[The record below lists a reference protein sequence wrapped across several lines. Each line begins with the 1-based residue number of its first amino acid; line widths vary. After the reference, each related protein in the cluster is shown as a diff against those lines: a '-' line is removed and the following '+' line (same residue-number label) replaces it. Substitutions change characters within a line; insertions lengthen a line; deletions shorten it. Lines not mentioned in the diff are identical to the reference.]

1 MNYFSTRDHQHIVSA
16 AQAIAC
22 GLAPDGGLFVPETLP
37 EVSAQQLQAL
47 CGMTYQQRAVEIMR
61 PFLSEFSDDEL
72 SRFTAAAY
80 GSQFD
85 DAAVAPLRRL
95 DDTTAFLELWHG
107 PTCAFKDMALQ
118 ILPYLL
124 TASLKKCGEQRQVCI
139 LVATSGH
146 RQGGPAG
153 LCRRAGHEDPR
164 VLSLQRCVGD
174 PAPADGHADGR

>member
-61 PFLSEFSDDEL
+61 PFLSEFSDEEL
-72 SRFTAAAY
+72 SHFTAAAY

-85 DAAVAPLRRL
+85 DAALRRCAGSMIPPRFSSSGTGRL
-95 DDTTAFLELWHG
+95 AHSRTWRCRFCR
-107 PTCAFKDMALQ
+107 TC
-118 ILPYLL
+118 
-124 TASLKKCGEQRQVCI
+124 S
-139 LVATSGH
+139 
-146 RQGGPAG
+146 
-153 LCRRAGHEDPR
+153 RRA
-164 VLSLQRCVGD
+164 
-174 PAPADGHADGR
+174 

>member
-72 SRFTAAAY
+72 SHFTAAAY
-80 GSQFD
+80 GDQFD
-85 DAAVAPLRRL
+85 DAALAPLRRL
-95 DDTTAFLELWHG
+95 DDTTAF
-107 PTCAFKDMALQ
+107 F
-118 ILPYLL
+118 
-124 TASLKKCGEQRQVCI
+124 TAGNTGAV
-139 LVATSGH
+139 
-146 RQGGPAG
+146 
-153 LCRRAGHEDPR
+153 
-164 VLSLQRCVGD
+164 
-174 PAPADGHADGR
+174 